1 MIEREAL
8 DAREF
13 HKRRL
18 QGLRLQERGEI
29 CDWNDENE
37 GKQML
42 VQCGLE
48 KLTECV
54 RRRSI

>member
-1 MIEREAL
+1 MVEREAL

-37 GKQML
+37 
-42 VQCGLE
+42 E
-48 KLTECV
+48 TNV
-54 RRRSI
+54 RAMWPRKTD